1 MNRKNHPLRQARR
14 QRNLTMDQLAEAAR
28 VGAATVW
35 RAEDGRVISA
45 ESRQRLCAYL
55 GMTAQELGLSEVEPV
70 ASQPLQ
76 SSPTLF
82 LSPSLQHSKTALATH
97 FPNLQVISAPGLAA
111 PLSQQSGAILE
122 QQLSTWFTLGSSY
135 LAALFEAGWTPE
147 AILNALRAV
156 LPGFQ
161 GMPGTMR
168 KTLLHM
174 SGSAP
179 LETSILSTGGHLSPG
194 EQQHLADSLS
204 KSVDD
209 GWHLFHQAPPAQV
222 MILAQTLLTLVQQSH
237 SFLSHET
244 RPMLYT
250 STYNLFGATL
260 LFQGHYE
267 AARRAHEKAQIAALE
282 GANPWAMAQ
291 SLNWQAIVA
300 QVCGHFQEAMQL
312 IEAALRLLG
321 QRDDEPGLRLRAHLL
336 ADWAYNAAHLPG
348 ETRVQEHLEASAH
361 LVKPLQLDEE
371 FDYLQWQQITGS
383 CFLLRGKY
391 SKAISLLEQSLARL
405 PAPWM
410 VRHLLTLFPLAE
422 AYARA
427 GERDASIETG
437 TRITTLLLA
446 QEDARMFHLR
456 WGEYR
461 QILQATFPH
470 DQRIQQFLTRTQQP
484 LLPSPESI
492 SEGQHGEKI
501 AQSCDAL

>member
-1 MNRKNHPLRQARR
+1 MANRKNHLLRQARSR
-14 QRNLTMDQLAEAAR
+14 RNLTMDQLAEAAR

-45 ESRQRLCAYL
+45 ESRQRLCAFL
-55 GMTAQELGLSEVEPV
+55 GMTAQELGLAEAEPV
-70 ASQPLQ
+70 AGQPLQ
-76 SSPTLF
+76 PSPALF
-82 LSPSLQHSKTALATH
+82 LSLFPHRPDSSLTTH
-97 FPNLQVISAPGLAA
+97 FPAAQGLAA
-111 PLSQQSGAILE
+111 PLSQQSGIALE
-122 QQLSTWFTLGSSY
+122 QPFSTWLTLGSSY
-135 LAALFEAGWTPE
+135 LAVLFEAGWTAE

-156 LPGFQ
+156 LPGLQ
-161 GMPGTMR
+161 GMPGEAR

-174 SGSAP
+174 TNSALLQTGLYP
-179 LETSILSTGGHLSPG
+179 AGGHVSLG

-204 KSVDD
+204 KSIDE
-209 GWHLFHQAPPAQV
+209 GWHLFHQAPAAQV

-237 SFLSHET
+237 HFVSHEA

-282 GANPWAMAQ
+282 GANTWAMAQ

-321 QRDDEPGLRLRAHLL
+321 QQDDEPGLRLRAHLL
-336 ADWAYNAAHLPG
+336 ADWAYNAAHLPE
-348 ETRVQEHLEASAH
+348 ETGVQEHLEASAQ
-361 LVKPLQLDEE
+361 LIKPLQLDEE
-371 FDYLQWQQITGS
+371 FDSLQWQQIAGS

-391 SKAISLLEQSLARL
+391 SKAISLLEQSLAHL

-410 VRHLLTLFPLAE
+410 VRRLLTLFPLAE

-427 GERDASIETG
+427 GERDASMEMG
-437 TRITTLLLA
+437 TRITPLLLA
-446 QEDARMFHLR
+446 QADARMFSLR

-461 QILQATFPH
+461 HVLQATFPH
-470 DQRIQQFLTRTQQP
+470 DQRIRQFLAQTQQP
-484 LLPSPESI
+484 MLLSPKGLS
-492 SEGQHGEKI
+492 
-501 AQSCDAL
+501 D